1 MGYWI
6 EFDSPS
12 IFSIPNFYCGKNVVI
27 FGVQMSSSVHIDNI
41 KKHIL
46 ILGKGPTQRLDDTT
60 LSADSEY
67 FANFSRSQR
76 KVVNIM
82 EVIAFHFLKQQNY
95 ANLRQ
100 NILKYKNI
108 PYF

>member
-1 MGYWI
+1 
-6 EFDSPS
+6 
-12 IFSIPNFYCGKNVVI
+12 
-27 FGVQMSSSVHIDNI
+27 MSSSVHIDNI
-41 KKHIL
+41 NKHIL
-46 ILGKGPTQRLDDTT
+46 ILAKRPTQRLDDT

-67 FANFSRSQR
+67 FVNFSRSQR

-82 EVIAFHFLKQQNY
+82 EVIAFHLLKLKNY
-95 ANLRQ
+95 TNLRQ